1 MVDQRSMLNITSLSL
16 PNTPFLPYLLVSLA
30 AVLEG
35 PLTLLATGALASSGL
50 LLPLPAFLS
59 VVSGNL
65 AADMGWYGV
74 GRLGKLEWLEKVYP
88 KLRIDQEKVDQLG
101 LGIQKYAP
109 RMLFLSKLT
118 VGFPIPTLI
127 AVGLNR
133 IPIRRWLVML
143 LLGELVKTTVLISI
157 GYLYA
162 KAIQQASNE
171 VQAMLWGITILVIV
185 GMAFWIK
192 RKKINLS
199 K

>member
-1 MVDQRSMLNITSLSL
+1 MLNITSLSL
-16 PNTPFLPYLLVSLA
+16 PNTAFLPYLLVGLA

-35 PLTLLATGALASSGL
+35 PFTLLATGALASNGL

-59 VVSGNL
+59 VVTGNL
-65 AADMGWYGV
+65 VADMGWYGI
-74 GRLGKLEWLEKVYP
+74 GRLGKLEWLDKVYP
-88 KLRIDQEKVDQLG
+88 KFRIGQEKVDQLG
-101 LGIQKYAP
+101 LDIQKYAP

-143 LLGELVKTTVLISI
+143 LLGEVIKTTVLISL

-162 KAIQQASNE
+162 KAIQQTSNE
-171 VQAMLWGITILVIV
+171 VQAILWGVTILAILGIVIW
-185 GMAFWIK
+185 FK
-192 RKKINLS
+192 RKKR
-199 K
+199 